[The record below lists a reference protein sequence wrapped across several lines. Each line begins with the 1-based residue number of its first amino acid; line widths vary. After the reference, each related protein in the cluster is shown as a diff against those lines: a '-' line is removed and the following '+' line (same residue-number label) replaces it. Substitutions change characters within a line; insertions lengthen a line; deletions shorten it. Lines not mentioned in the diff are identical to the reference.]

1 MTTFRPEPSI
11 GDPAMTAT
19 PTPVYILT
27 PYITAEE
34 DFQKIRTQLED
45 YAKLLGLEPVR
56 YLSQTA
62 TSGGKLWIV
71 QHDNGNETVEMT
83 AARSYYLAHLRS
95 GTVPHIEAATT
106 AGWRLEITLAN
117 KVMAR
122 KMEEEVPMIAGDT
135 IPKAAFIRG
144 LLQPGSA
151 VYVGDRPARVLEL
164 ARQEGTDFV
173 IVARGFTVSAIGMD
187 TPAAREISLALTDET
202 SCAHAAWWVGE
213 GLRGITIDEL
223 RLLALCRCGLRLNLD
238 QQRMLQELVL
248 RKAAERA
255 AMTAEVEVGP

>member
-1 MTTFRPEPSI
+1 MT
-11 GDPAMTAT
+11 T

-27 PYITAEE
+27 PAAPV
-34 DFQKIRTQLED
+34 FQKIRAQLED
-45 YAKLLGLEPVR
+45 YARLLGLEPAQFLFLPIIR
-56 YLSQTA
+56 
-62 TSGGKLWIV
+62 GGKLWIV

-83 AARSYYLAHLRS
+83 AARSYYLAKLPQ
-95 GTVPHIEAATT
+95 GAVPHIEAATT
-106 AGWRLEITLAN
+106 EGWRLEITLAH

-122 KMEEEVPMIAGDT
+122 KPEKEVRMIAGDT
-135 IPKAAFIRG
+135 IPEAAFIRG

-151 VYVGDRPARVLEL
+151 VCVGDRHARVLEL

-173 IVARGFTVSAIGMD
+173 IVACGFTVSAIGMD
-187 TPAAREISLALTDET
+187 TPAAREISLSLTDET

-248 RKAAERA
+248 RKAAERTA
-255 AMTAEVEVGP
+255 QTAEVEVGP